1 MCDKCHRFFVISYEK
16 NEKGEVVE
24 VGHELDIHV
33 KSSGIVRVDEGEQ
46 RRGIERTL
54 PARKYEEETCW

>member
-24 VGHELDIHV
+24 IGHELDIRV
-33 KSSGIVRVDEGEQ
+33 KSSGIVRVDEAEQ
-46 RRGIERTL
+46 FRGVGRNP
-54 PARKYEEETCW
+54 PARRYEEETCW

>member
-24 VGHELDIHV
+24 IGHELDIRI
-33 KSSGIVRVDEGEQ
+33 KASGVVRVDESEPQ
-46 RRGIERTL
+46 RGFERNPL
-54 PARKYEEETCW
+54 ARKYEEQTCW